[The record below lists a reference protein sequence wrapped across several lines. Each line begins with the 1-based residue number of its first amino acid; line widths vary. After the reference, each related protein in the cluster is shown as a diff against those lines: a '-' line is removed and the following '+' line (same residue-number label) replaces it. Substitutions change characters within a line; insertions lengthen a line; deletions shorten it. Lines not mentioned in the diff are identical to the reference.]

1 MQQETAAEEAVSRA
15 HEQISGARLKKMEQE
30 NKQLE
35 QNFQSE
41 LTELRYYLTNDVQCS
56 CLTQLSKSNLTAYF
70 CTYVRQVEARMV
82 ELSQLLGMFTGKLQ
96 EQQEHVDEIHE
107 AAVGTTVNV
116 EKVSTHAESYHLHQQ
131 PLRNCWV

>member
-1 MQQETAAEEAVSRA
+1 
-15 HEQISGARLKKMEQE
+15 
-30 NKQLE
+30 
-35 QNFQSE
+35 
-41 LTELRYYLTNDVQCS
+41 
-56 CLTQLSKSNLTAYF
+56 
-70 CTYVRQVEARMV
+70 MV

-116 EKVSTHAESYHLHQQ
+116 EKVNTHAESYHLHHQ